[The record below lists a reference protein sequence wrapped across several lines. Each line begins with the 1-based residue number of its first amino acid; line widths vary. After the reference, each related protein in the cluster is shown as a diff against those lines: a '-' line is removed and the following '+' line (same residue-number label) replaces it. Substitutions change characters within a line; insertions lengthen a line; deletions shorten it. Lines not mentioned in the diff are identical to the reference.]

1 MKSVKSKIR
10 APDSFLLGVPLTE
23 SCLDFVI
30 SIKWYTF
37 GLKYWYTFQLKKTV
51 WTKIS
56 FLQKAAKKI
65 TG

>member
-37 GLKYWYTFQLKKTV
+37 GLKYWYTFQLKKTGV
-51 WTKIS
+51 RTLPS
-56 FLQKAAKKI
+56 VGSTNNSL
-65 TG
+65 TP